1 MNHVNKNIVLTGMM
15 GSGKTTIG
23 KALSEK
29 LEMNFIDMD
38 EYIEKSSGSTI
49 KDIFKK
55 GEDYF
60 RTLESNAAL
69 EISIMNSAVISTGG
83 GIIKKS
89 SNIELLK
96 KNGIIYFIDRPV
108 DNIAADIEV
117 SKRPLLCNGK
127 DRLFEIF
134 NDRYELYIKYCDVII
149 KNDRDIQTA
158 VDLIIESY
166 ISICRGGEQ

>member
-1 MNHVNKNIVLTGMM
+1 MNHMNTNIVLTGMM

-23 KALSEK
+23 KSLSEK

-60 RTLESNAAL
+60 RTIESKATL
-69 EISIMNSAVISTGG
+69 EISISNSTVISTGG

-96 KNGIIYFIDRPV
+96 KNGIIFFIDRPV

-117 SKRPLLCNGK
+117 SKRPLLSDDK
-127 DRLFEIF
+127 DRLFEIY
-134 NDRYELYIKYCDVII
+134 NDRYDQYIKYCDVII
-149 KNDRDIQTA
+149 RNDKDIQTA
-158 VDLIIESY
+158 VDLIIDSY

>member
-1 MNHVNKNIVLTGMM
+1 MVHLNKNIVLTGMM

-23 KALSEK
+23 KLLSEK
-29 LEMNFIDMD
+29 LKMNFIDMD
-38 EYIEKSSGSTI
+38 EYIEGFSGSTI

-60 RTLESNAAL
+60 RTLESKAAL
-69 EISIMNSAVISTGG
+69 KLSITNSTVISTGG

-117 SKRPLLCNGK
+117 SKRPLLSDDK

-134 NDRYELYIKYCDVII
+134 NDRYDQYIRYCDVII
-149 KNDRDIQTA
+149 KNDKDIQTA
-158 VDLIIESY
+158 ADLIIENY
-166 ISICRGGEQ
+166 TSICRGGEQ

>member
-1 MNHVNKNIVLTGMM
+1 MIHLNKNIVLTGMM

-23 KALSEK
+23 KLLSEK
-29 LEMNFIDMD
+29 LGMNFIDMD
-38 EYIEKSSGSTI
+38 EYIEKFSGSTI

-60 RTLESNAAL
+60 RTLESKAAL
-69 EISIMNSAVISTGG
+69 KLSITNSTVISTGG

-117 SKRPLLCNGK
+117 SKRPLLSDDK

-134 NDRYELYIKYCDVII
+134 NDRYDQYIRYCDVII
-149 KNDRDIQTA
+149 KNDKDIQTA
-158 VDLIIESY
+158 ADLIIENY
-166 ISICRGGEQ
+166 TSICRGGEQ

>member
-1 MNHVNKNIVLTGMM
+1 MVHLNKNIVLTGMM

-23 KALSEK
+23 KLLSEK
-29 LEMNFIDMD
+29 LKMNFIDMD
-38 EYIEKSSGSTI
+38 EYIEGFSGSTI

-60 RTLESNAAL
+60 RTLESEAAL
-69 EISIMNSAVISTGG
+69 KISVMNSAVISTGG

-89 SNIELLK
+89 YNIELLK

-108 DNIAADIEV
+108 GNIAADIEV
-117 SKRPLLCNGK
+117 SKRPLLSDGK

-134 NDRYELYIKYCDVII
+134 NDRYDQYIKYCDVII
-149 KNDRDIQTA
+149 KNDKDIQTV
-158 VDLIIESY
+158 VDLIIKSY
-166 ISICRGGEQ
+166 ICICRGGEQ